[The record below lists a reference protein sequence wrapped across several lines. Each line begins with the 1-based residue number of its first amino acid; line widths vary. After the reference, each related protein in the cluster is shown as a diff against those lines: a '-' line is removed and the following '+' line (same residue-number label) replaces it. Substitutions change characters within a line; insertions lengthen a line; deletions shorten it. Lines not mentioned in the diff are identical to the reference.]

1 MVVRWLRC
9 KVCVTLWLPADRRM
23 IGYRLADGVGR
34 LLPMFKLVEA
44 ETSRSKVRKV
54 SKRRE

>member
-34 LLPMFKLVEA
+34 LLPMVKMVGASEGIGRRKLRGVEA
-44 ETSRSKVRKV
+44 R
-54 SKRRE
+54 